1 MQQLSG
7 VMCIDIDHK
16 ATEELRYLRHILSQ
30 EPWVLAYFTSPSG
43 DGLKVLVQ
51 SPVTTPEEYENCYA
65 QVIEHFKLHYHCE
78 VDQSCREYSKACYAS
93 HDPDLYVNDNA
104 QDYPFR
110 YNPDYDDKRAGDQ
123 NNPVPSEISR
133 FEVHQPTVAESFI
146 NRLNSQVNSL
156 TDEQILNI
164 CDLKFHRYK
173 QNYQVGNRRNSIF
186 QQAAVLCRAG
196 IESVKTL
203 QYLESVFIPAGSPLH
218 EIQAEVSKAYRTYGN
233 LFGSERG
240 NYKNYNE
247 YKKQRSV

>member
-93 HDPDLYVNDNA
+93 YDPDLYVNDNA

-110 YNPDYDDKRAGDQ
+110 YNPDYDDKRASDQ
-123 NNPVPSEISR
+123 NNPVPSGISR
-133 FEVHQPTVAESFI
+133 FEVHQPTVTESFI
-146 NRLNSQVNSL
+146 NRLNSQINSL
-156 TDEQILNI
+156 TDEQI
-164 CDLKFHRYK
+164 
-173 QNYQVGNRRNSIF
+173 
-186 QQAAVLCRAG
+186 
-196 IESVKTL
+196 
-203 QYLESVFIPAGSPLH
+203 
-218 EIQAEVSKAYRTYGN
+218 
-233 LFGSERG
+233 
-240 NYKNYNE
+240 
-247 YKKQRSV
+247 